1 VNFAVS
7 LGSLLRVSCGRRLA
21 RVARALWRGKMPVRG
36 KLGRGVTEYAA
47 RSGRYRFEIESIPF
61 THFGAPMAR
70 PPDTRR
76 DEAIAAIRSL
86 CAEHG
91 LKEGCR
97 IARELFD
104 VPDGTWGRWRA
115 LALGRES
122 ERDEIEREARA
133 AAATQVIEAIPA
145 PEQLAHAVVADPV
158 PAMRRALD
166 FFRLLDELEHDAQL
180 LREFALR
187 KQPDGT
193 TKVRVPFALKDSHRM
208 RVDIIRLALQQAEV
222 AHSVG
227 RMANF
232 NQAIIDAIGEESP
245 ECQRRI
251 MVRLRQLQTEGE
263 ARGF

>member
-1 VNFAVS
+1 
-7 LGSLLRVSCGRRLA
+7 
-21 RVARALWRGKMPVRG
+21 
-36 KLGRGVTEYAA
+36 
-47 RSGRYRFEIESIPF
+47 
-61 THFGAPMAR
+61 MAR

-76 DEAIAAIRSL
+76 DEAIAAIRGL

-91 LKEGCR
+91 LKEGSR
-97 IARELFD
+97 IARERFGD

-122 ERDEIEREARA
+122 ERDEIEREARVV
-133 AAATQVIEAIPA
+133 AATEVTDGIPS
-145 PEQLAHAVVADPV
+145 PEQLAPAVVADPV

-166 FFRLLDELEHDAQL
+166 FWRMLDELEHDAQL
-180 LREFALR
+180 LREFAVR

-193 TKVRVPFALKDSHRM
+193 MKVRVPFALRDAHRM
-208 RVDIIRLALQQAEV
+208 RCDLIRLALQQAEV
-222 AHSVG
+222 AHSAG

-232 NQAIIDAIGEESP
+232 NQAIIDAVGEESP